1 MTDLINTYSST
12 FKYDLED
19 FFDFEEKNVTNF
31 LTTTL
36 PNLLNEDDQ
45 LKNTIQNFKKLKTFL
60 GHKRN
65 KTIKKEEII
74 ENPEYFKNIETLK
87 NINTAFLSIDKTYD
101 EDLVIEDIIGKQSER
116 LTIFSKPIILAQLF
130 DLQSICIDLINDHLT
145 LEKKIN
151 YFNQFNFKIYTI
163 SNNNNELNVLDELN
177 LANINNSPLTI
188 GNESIYSYLFI
199 INSKLPEIS
208 DNDLLFEN
216 IYKKNEQERDL
227 ISPINISK
235 IYFYYFRINS
245 HLQKKYLYIESE
257 NRKKL
262 YDILSKFLTYPFKKV
277 IIIVGPK
284 GVGKS
289 SSLIKF
295 SFRKELRIFYFNLE
309 SFQINYEEN
318 KKKILKIQLAKL
330 FGIFKQNDEE
340 NIKKEIE
347 DYIDKN
353 CKKNCFE
360 FIYKIIELF
369 IKFAKNIKG
378 SYFGFIIDQYSLNCN
393 NNEYDIHKII
403 NLIDTSDKIKLI
415 LSPTINNMLSKE
427 QMNSIFE
434 KCLKITIRLL

>member
-1 MTDLINTYSST
+1 M
-12 FKYDLED
+12 
-19 FFDFEEKNVTNF
+19 
-31 LTTTL
+31 
-36 PNLLNEDDQ
+36 
-45 LKNTIQNFKKLKTFL
+45 
-60 GHKRN
+60 
-65 KTIKKEEII
+65 
-74 ENPEYFKNIETLK
+74 
-87 NINTAFLSIDKTYD
+87 
-101 EDLVIEDIIGKQSER
+101 
-116 LTIFSKPIILAQLF
+116 
-130 DLQSICIDLINDHLT
+130 INDHLT
-145 LEKKIN
+145 LEKKLN
-151 YFNQFNFKIYTI
+151 YFKQFNYKIYSI
-163 SNNNNELNVLDELN
+163 SNNNKELNVLDELN
-177 LANINNSPLTI
+177 LTKINNSPLTI
-188 GNESIYSYLFI
+188 ENESIYSYLFI
-199 INSKLPEIS
+199 INSKLPEIT

-216 IYKKNEQERDL
+216 IYKDNEEERDL

-245 HLQKKYLYIESE
+245 ELQKKYLYIESE
-257 NRKKL
+257 NRNEL
-262 YDILSKFLTYPFKKV
+262 YTILSRFLTYPSKKV

-295 SFRKELRIFYFNLE
+295 SFRKEFRIFYFNLE
-309 SFQINYEEN
+309 TFQINYEEN

-330 FGIFKQNDEE
+330 FGVFKQNDEE

-378 SYFGFIIDQYSLNCN
+378 SYFGFIIDQYSLNYNN

-415 LSPTINNMLSKE
+415 LSPTINNMFSKE

-434 KCLKITIRLL
+434 KCLKINNNFFDIYYFQEFIPKKKFIENILKGSNNKYNIDEFGYLPKNFYDLDI